1 MSSDTHST
9 PVRFDGR
16 VAIVT
21 GAGRGLGREHAR
33 LLASRGAHVVVND
46 VSADNAADA
55 VNEIVATGGSAVA
68 DTHSVADPDGAHAL
82 VRSTLER
89 FGDLHIVLNNAGR
102 GGPTGRFLDTT
113 RQQLDTI
120 VGTHLIGTWNVC
132 QAAWPH
138 LESQRFGRILVT
150 SSAAAIGSLGMPAY
164 SVAKAGLI
172 GLTRSLANE
181 GAPLGI
187 TVNCLMPIGYTRS
200 AALNPHEDTRRWM
213 EENFPPSA
221 CSPVAAWLV
230 HDDIDVTGRIVTA
243 GAGRS
248 SFITTVGHPGWSGG
262 PDLTIEDQRDH
273 WAEATATTTGKE
285 LLTSRDDLGFFTGP
299 ATWRD

>member
-1 MSSDTHST
+1 MDE
-9 PVRFDGR
+9 VRFDDR

-21 GAGRGLGREHAR
+21 GAGRGLGREHAL

-46 VSADNAADA
+46 VSAEHAGRTAADITEA
-55 VNEIVATGGSAVA
+55 GGSAMVNVSSVA
-68 DTHSVADPDGAHAL
+68 DTDAANEL
-82 VRSTLER
+82 VRRAIER

-102 GGPTGRFLDTT
+102 GGPTGSFTETT
-113 RQQLDTI
+113 DAQLTTI
-120 VGTHLIGTWNVC
+120 LSTHLVGIWNVC
-132 QAAWPH
+132 RAAWPH
-138 LESQRFGRILVT
+138 FLSRGFGRILVT

-181 GAPLGI
+181 GAPHGI

-221 CSPVAAWLV
+221 CSPAACWLV
-230 HDDIDVTGRIVTA
+230 HDHIDVTGHVVTA

-248 SFITTVGHPGWSGG
+248 SLISTVGHPGWSGG
-262 PDLTIEDQRDH
+262 PEVTIEDLRDH
-273 WAEATATTTGKE
+273 WSQVLDTSTGRD
-285 LLTSRDDLGFFTGP
+285 LLTSRDDLVFFEGRAAWP
-299 ATWRD
+299 D

>member
-1 MSSDTHST
+1 MND
-9 PVRFDGR
+9 VRFDDR

-21 GAGRGLGREHAR
+21 GAGRGLGREHAL
-33 LLASRGAHVVVND
+33 LLASRGARVIVND
-46 VSADNAADA
+46 VSPEHA
-55 VNEIVATGGSAVA
+55 EATVA
-68 DTHSVADPDGAHAL
+68 DIESSGGTAMADTRSVADAKAARAIVDSAIA
-82 VRSTLER
+82 R

-102 GGPTGRFLDTT
+102 GGPTGSFVDTT
-113 RQQLDTI
+113 ERQLDTI
-120 VGTHLIGTWNVC
+120 LSTHLVGTWNMC

-138 LESQRFGRILVT
+138 FVTRRFGRILVT

-181 GAPLGI
+181 GAEHGI

-221 CSPVAAWLV
+221 CSPAACWLV

-248 SFITTVGHPGWSGG
+248 SLISTVGHPGWSGG
-262 PDLTIEDQRDH
+262 PDLTLEDLRRHWPEVLDTSVGRD
-273 WAEATATTTGKE
+273 
-285 LLTSRDDLGFFTGP
+285 LVTSRDDLVFFEGSAAWP
-299 ATWRD
+299 D